1 MVGNEICYQNI
12 FLWGRG
18 IVHKAVV
25 CRQEFCILPCFSI
38 PRSSLFERIVWLA
51 SFIAFLPS
59 KLSHFIFF
67 PSIFLFFTKPQN
79 PVTFSSF
86 NFSPPFSPSFSHFP
100 LLPSILEIIVFQ
112 PIHLRQTRPLP
123 PSVPLTTSSISL
135 LQTPPLFPFP
145 PFFPNPSSPIFSSS
159 FDITV
164 NSRSDGF
171 QGTNHL
177 YLLHADFY
185 YCIVPNKRPGRL
197 QNWNERL

>member
-112 PIHLRQTRPLP
+112 PIHLFQLRPLS
-123 PSVPLTTSSISL
+123 PSVPLSPSSISQIFHL
-135 LQTPPLFPFP
+135 CRLVKVGNILKLAKADKGKAQWQKWICSTSFVTPFEAL
-145 PFFPNPSSPIFSSS
+145 NLRWCSLSI
-159 FDITV
+159 
-164 NSRSDGF
+164 
-171 QGTNHL
+171 
-177 YLLHADFY
+177 
-185 YCIVPNKRPGRL
+185 
-197 QNWNERL
+197 